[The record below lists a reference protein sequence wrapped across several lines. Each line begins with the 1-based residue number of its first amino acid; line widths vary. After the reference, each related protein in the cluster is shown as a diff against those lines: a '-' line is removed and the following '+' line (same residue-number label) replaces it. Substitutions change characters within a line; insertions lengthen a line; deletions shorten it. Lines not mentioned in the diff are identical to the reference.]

1 MMVRTKDNNIIE
13 IIIEISRDIQLKANL
28 LFANIIEIS

>member
-1 MMVRTKDNNIIE
+1 MKMKSLLGIVLSL
-13 IIIEISRDIQLKANL
+13 SRDIQLKANL

>member
-1 MMVRTKDNNIIE
+1 MLLYKNNLILHPGLN
-13 IIIEISRDIQLKANL
+13 RDIQLKANL

>member
-1 MMVRTKDNNIIE
+1 MKFIDKDLTNE
-13 IIIEISRDIQLKANL
+13 LVRDIQLKANL